1 MISPLRKCLIW
12 VRPVHGR
19 TIQQV
24 AAVKNVSRR
33 KRQNHK
39 LSSNDQTIPVGQVSC
54 SFPRHGGRKSQALA
68 IQTINIIPGSDVKRI
83 PREQDFSL
91 LIRGSWY
98 ESGHEVQC
106 VKKIQLEIIPLFL
119 SCFSRFFFFLLIASE
134 HHLRA
139 CIMCVCER

>member
-1 MISPLRKCLIW
+1 MGSSCTW
-12 VRPVHGR
+12 MNN
-19 TIQQV
+19 T
-24 AAVKNVSRR
+24 AKNASRR

-139 CIMCVCER
+139 CIIVCV